1 MTKSNPFFVARFHNS
16 LNMWLGA
23 PKVAAWQTMYRHLS
37 VGRFP
42 TPLAATPLIFV
53 GFFFSAGPAI
63 TLWPKPKTK
72 CERDAAAVSIK

>member
-23 PKVAAWQTMYRHLS
+23 PKVAAWQTMYS
-37 VGRFP
+37 
-42 TPLAATPLIFV
+42 A

-63 TLWPKPKTK
+63 TLWPMPKTK